1 MMRYKLGLLAL
12 FSLFF
17 VCIAASC
24 AVNEAEE
31 ANISDIAK
39 SEHITD
45 DLTTGKLQ
53 DKTQYT
59 DTENTE
65 LETDKIK
72 QAGIDIESVKDL
84 PLSDKSFAASDE
96 YVKTLGRNIFKN
108 DIRMFTYTCSGIEF
122 EFVGTSASI
131 DVICGGKA
139 RVAVYVN
146 DELTEDIILDKGETS
161 LDVFSANEAQYS
173 KITFRK
179 LSEMGN
185 NYVGVKGINVMSQ
198 GMIYPSAEKA
208 HSIEYI
214 GDSVTCGYGIDN
226 DDFGNGSKSYA
237 VLTAERLDVD
247 YSICACGGIGVYSA
261 YTEGNTPNRDS
272 LIGELYDKQVIDNEI
287 WDFSQQYDLVVI
299 NIGSNDNVWVRGID
313 EREQRF
319 GEAYYEFI
327 AQVRE
332 ANPDAYIICSYGVLS
347 TGLMD
352 EIRKQADRYSS
363 ENGDNKLYCFEYELQ
378 DIVRDGYGT
387 NYHPSAKTHENMAN
401 ALSAY
406 ISELLGWE

>member
-1 MMRYKLGLLAL
+1 MKWYKLGFL
-12 FSLFF
+12 LFF
-17 VCIAASC
+17 ICIFTSC
-24 AVNEAEE
+24 GIKEADEIDMSE
-31 ANISDIAK
+31 IEK
-39 SEHITD
+39 SEQVTNTSTIGELH
-45 DLTTGKLQ
+45 
-53 DKTQYT
+53 DKTQVT
-59 DTENTE
+59 DTENLE
-65 LETDKIK
+65 LETDKIT
-72 QAGIDIESVKDL
+72 QTGINIEAVKDL
-84 PLSDKSFAASDE
+84 PLSAKSFIASDE
-96 YVKTLGRNIFKN
+96 YVKPLGRNLFKD

-131 DVICGGKA
+131 DIICGGKA

-146 DELTEDIILDKGETS
+146 DELINDIILDKGETS

-179 LSEMGN
+179 LSEMGY
-185 NYVGVKGINVMSQ
+185 NYVGVKSINVTSQ
-198 GMIYPSAEKA
+198 GMIYPSAEKT

-237 VLTAERLDVD
+237 ALVAERFDVD

-261 YTEGNTPNRDS
+261 YTEGNKPNRDS
-272 LIGELYDKQVIDNEI
+272 LIGELYDKQMIDNEI
-287 WDFSQQYDLVVI
+287 WDFSQQYDLIVI
-299 NIGSNDNVWVRGID
+299 NMGSNDNVWVRDIY
-313 EREQRF
+313 ERKQKF
-319 GEAYYEFI
+319 GEAYYELI
-327 AQVRE
+327 TQVRE

-363 ENGDNKLYCFEYELQ
+363 ENGDSKLYCFQYELQ

-401 ALSAY
+401 ALSDY
-406 ISELLGWE
+406 ISELLGWK

>member
-1 MMRYKLGLLAL
+1 MTLYKFELLAFLGL
-12 FSLFF
+12 FF
-17 VCIAASC
+17 ICILSSC
-24 AVNEAEE
+24 AVKEADMSEIAGNEY
-31 ANISDIAK
+31 
-39 SEHITD
+39 ITAAD
-45 DLTTGKLQ
+45 TSSTDEIY
-53 DKTQYT
+53 DKMQYAV
-59 DTENTE
+59 TEPLE
-65 LETDKIK
+65 VETDKIT
-72 QAGIDIESVKDL
+72 QNGLNIEDVKDL
-84 PLSDKSFAASDE
+84 PLSEKSFAASDD
-96 YVKTLGRNIFKN
+96 YVKPLGRNLFKD

-161 LDVFSANEAQYS
+161 LDVFSANKAQYS
-173 KITFRK
+173 KIKFCK
-179 LSEMGN
+179 LSEMGY
-185 NYVGVKGINVMSQ
+185 NYVGVKSINVTSQ

-208 HSIEYI
+208 YSIEYI

-237 VLTAERLDVD
+237 ALAAERFDVD

-272 LIGELYDKQVIDNEI
+272 LIGELYDKQMIDNEI
-287 WDFSQQYDLVVI
+287 WDFSQQYDLIVI
-299 NIGSNDNVWVRGID
+299 NMGSNDNVWVRDID
-313 EREQRF
+313 ERKQKF
-319 GEAYYEFI
+319 GEAYYELI

-363 ENGDNKLYCFEYELQ
+363 ENGDSKLYCFQYEWH

-401 ALSAY
+401 ALSDY
-406 ISELLGWE
+406 ISELLGWK

>member
-1 MMRYKLGLLAL
+1 MKWYKLGFL
-12 FSLFF
+12 LFF
-17 VCIAASC
+17 VCVLTSC
-24 AVNEAEE
+24 AAKEADMSETV
-31 ANISDIAK
+31 K
-39 SEHITD
+39 SEQVTD
-45 DLTTGKLQ
+45 TSAIVELF
-53 DKTQYT
+53 DKTQSA
-59 DTENTE
+59 DTEP
-65 LETDKIK
+65 LETEISTTTRT
-72 QAGIDIESVKDL
+72 GINIEALKDL
-84 PLSDKSFAASDE
+84 PLSAKSFAASDDH
-96 YVKTLGRNIFKN
+96 VKPLGRNLFKN

-122 EFVGTSASI
+122 EFFGTSASI

-146 DELTEDIILDKGETS
+146 DELTEDIILDNGETS
-161 LDVFSANEAQYS
+161 LDVFAANEAQYN

-179 LSEMGN
+179 LSEMGY
-185 NYVGVKGINVMSQ
+185 NYVGVKSINVTSQ

-226 DDFGNGSKSYA
+226 DNFGNGSKSYA
-237 VLTAERLDVD
+237 ALVAERFDVD

-272 LIGELYDKQVIDNEI
+272 LIGELYDKQAIDNEI
-287 WDFSQQYDLVVI
+287 WDFSQQYDLIVI
-299 NIGSNDNVWVRGID
+299 NMGSNDNVWVRGID

-319 GEAYYEFI
+319 GEAYYELI

-332 ANPDAYIICSYGVLS
+332 ANPDSYIICSYGVLS

-352 EIRKQADRYSS
+352 EIRKQADKYSS
-363 ENGDNKLYCFEYELQ
+363 ENGDSKLYCFEYELQ

-401 ALSAY
+401 ALSDY
-406 ISELLGWE
+406 ISELLGMYIIQIS

>member
-1 MMRYKLGLLAL
+1 MTRHKLRFLVLFGLL
-12 FSLFF
+12 F
-17 VCIAASC
+17 VCIFASC
-24 AVNEAEE
+24 AINEADEV
-31 ANISDIAK
+31 NMSDIVK
-39 SEHITD
+39 SEHTTIVTD
-45 DLTTGKLQ
+45 NSATGELQ
-53 DKTQYT
+53 DKTQSA
-59 DTENTE
+59 DT
-65 LETDKIK
+65 ETDKIT
-72 QAGIDIESVKDL
+72 QAGIDIEAVKDL
-84 PLSDKSFAASDE
+84 PLSAKSFAASDDH
-96 YVKTLGRNIFKN
+96 VKPLGRNLFKD

-122 EFVGTSASI
+122 EFMGTSASI

-146 DELTEDIILDKGETS
+146 DKLAEDIILDKGETS
-161 LDVFSANEAQYS
+161 LDVFSANEARYS
-173 KITFRK
+173 KITLRK

-185 NYVGVKGINVMSQ
+185 NYVGVKSINVVSQ

-237 VLTAERLDVD
+237 ALVAERFDVD

-261 YTEGNTPNRDS
+261 YTEGNKPNRDS

-287 WDFSQQYDLVVI
+287 WDFSQQYDLIII
-299 NIGSNDNVWVRGID
+299 NMGSNDNVWVRDIG
-313 EREQRF
+313 ERKQKF
-319 GEAYYEFI
+319 GEAYYELI

-332 ANPDAYIICSYGVLS
+332 VNPDAYIICSYGVLS

-352 EIRKQADRYSS
+352 EIRKQASRYSS
-363 ENGDNKLYCFEYELQ
+363 ENNDSKLYCFEYELQ

-387 NYHPSAKTHENMAN
+387 NYHPSAKTHENMAD
-401 ALSAY
+401 ALSDY
-406 ISELLGWE
+406 ISELLGWK

>member
-1 MMRYKLGLLAL
+1 MKWYKLVLL
-12 FSLFF
+12 LFF
-17 VCIAASC
+17 ICILTSC
-24 AVNEAEE
+24 GINEADETNMPE
-31 ANISDIAK
+31 IAESENI
-39 SEHITD
+39 
-45 DLTTGKLQ
+45 TTAADTSAADESH
-53 DKTQYT
+53 DKTQIT
-59 DTENTE
+59 DTGLLEA
-65 LETDKIK
+65 ETDNVT
-72 QAGIDIESVKDL
+72 QNGVNIEAVKAL
-84 PLSDKSFAASDE
+84 PLSAKSFAASDD
-96 YVKTLGRNIFKN
+96 YIKPLGRSLFK
-108 DIRMFTYTCSGIEF
+108 DDTRMFTYTCSGIEF
-122 EFVGTSASI
+122 EFFGTSASI

-161 LDVFSANEAQYS
+161 LDVFSANEAKYS
-173 KITFRK
+173 KITLRK
-179 LSEMGN
+179 LSEMGY
-185 NYVGVKGINVMSQ
+185 NYVGVKGINVTSQ

-237 VLTAERLDVD
+237 ALVAKRFDVD

-272 LIGELYDKQVIDNEI
+272 LIGELYDKQAIDNEI
-287 WDFSQQYDLVVI
+287 WDFSQQYDLIVI
-299 NIGSNDNVWVRGID
+299 NMGSNDNVWVRGID

-319 GEAYYEFI
+319 GEAYYELI

-332 ANPDAYIICSYGVLS
+332 ANPDSCIICSYGVLS

-363 ENGDNKLYCFEYELQ
+363 ENNDSKLYCFQYELQ

-401 ALSAY
+401 DLSDY

>member
-1 MMRYKLGLLAL
+1 MKWYKLGFL
-12 FSLFF
+12 LFF
-17 VCIAASC
+17 ICILTSC
-24 AVNEAEE
+24 AVKEADE
-31 ANISDIAK
+31 ADMSEITESENI
-39 SEHITD
+39 
-45 DLTTGKLQ
+45 TTAADTSAIGELHEF
-53 DKTQYT
+53 T
-59 DTENTE
+59 DTENSET
-65 LETDKIK
+65 ETDKIT
-72 QAGIDIESVKDL
+72 QTGINMEDVKDL
-84 PLSDKSFAASDE
+84 PLSAKSFIASDE
-96 YVKTLGRNIFKN
+96 YVKPLGRNLFKD

-122 EFVGTSASI
+122 EFMGTSASI

-161 LDVFSANEAQYS
+161 LDIFSANEAQYS

-179 LSEMGN
+179 LSEMGY
-185 NYVGVKGINVMSQ
+185 NYVGVKSINVTSQ

-208 HSIEYI
+208 YSMEYI

-226 DDFGNGSKSYA
+226 DNFGNGSKSYA
-237 VLTAERLDVD
+237 ALVAERFDVD

-272 LIGELYDKQVIDNEI
+272 LIGELYDKQVIDNEL
-287 WDFSQQYDLVVI
+287 WDFSQQYDLIVI
-299 NIGSNDNVWVRGID
+299 NMGSNDNVWVRDID
-313 EREQRF
+313 ERKQKF
-319 GEAYYEFI
+319 GEAYYELI

-352 EIRKQADRYSS
+352 EIRKQADRFSS
-363 ENGDNKLYCFEYELQ
+363 ENGDSKLYCFQYELQ

-401 ALSAY
+401 ALSDY
-406 ISELLGWE
+406 ISELLGWK